1 MTTIA
6 YRSGIIAADTG
17 LTDNGLR
24 DAQIEKIA
32 KREDGAVAGAAGAAW
47 WIVAFLEWFKNGGE
61 QPHIPP
67 ETAFSCAMVITSR
80 RKVTLYESHKGH
92 TRDYVVKAPYHAIG
106 SGREVALG
114 AMFVGAHPKDAIK
127 ASMLHNDGTY
137 GRVMSLKVGW

>member
-6 YRSGIIAADTG
+6 YRNGIIAADTG

-32 KREDGAVAGAAGAAW
+32 KREDGSVAGAAGAAW

-61 QPHIPP
+61 QPHMPV
-67 ETAFSCAMVITSR
+67 ESSFSVALVVDKR
-80 RKVTLYESHKGH
+80 RRVTMYESTKGM
-92 TRDYVVKAPYHAIG
+92 TRVYLVKAPYHSIG

-114 AMFVGAHPKDAIK
+114 AMFTGAHPKDAIK
-127 ASMLHNDGTY
+127 AAMLHNDGTY